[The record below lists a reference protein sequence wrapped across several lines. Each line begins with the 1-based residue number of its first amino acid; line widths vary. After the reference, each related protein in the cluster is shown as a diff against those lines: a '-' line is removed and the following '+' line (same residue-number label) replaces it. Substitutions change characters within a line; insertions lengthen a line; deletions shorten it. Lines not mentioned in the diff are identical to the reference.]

1 MQDKISNKIVY
12 LLQWVVF
19 LIMLLPAFLTS
30 PKATQAS
37 KALPSAST
45 NSVSQQS
52 QTQERPLSLTDI
64 QTYSD
69 AMLTIKAKKTPVKA
83 QLNSVKAN
91 KKELKLTDGVFIKTS
106 KDQASSDI
114 TKISKTTNQV
124 VYTVAETSVFYK
136 PLTTYDNLVYE
147 TLSAG
152 MKVKV
157 DKTATTNFGN
167 YYRVL
172 FDDGTTGWIDAKNT
186 TSQNPK
192 IEKVQA
198 LLDQKYNK
206 PNYSIYV
213 KDIDSGFTAGVNQSQ
228 KMYSASLSKL
238 PILYWAQKQ
247 VNQGSVNLN
256 DQLVYS
262 EQVNGWTGAF
272 QPEGTGLLP
281 KTADDKPYSLLD
293 LINRTAKDSDNVAS
307 NIIAYY
313 QTKQFS
319 ADFQSDITTISGE
332 PWNPVGREASAE
344 MVGRVLAALYNEGGN
359 AFDAL
364 VGTDYDA
371 DRIPANLPKTLKIAH
386 KIGTAYEFN
395 HDAAFIFTD
404 DPYILVIETNNNA
417 DSTELAEI
425 SKDIYEVMK

>member
-1 MQDKISNKIVY
+1 MQDKIANKRVY

-19 LIMLLPAFLTS
+19 FIMLLPAFWTL
-30 PKATQAS
+30 PKPTQANKVLS
-37 KALPSAST
+37 SDKPNL
-45 NSVSQQS
+45 VSQQTQS
-52 QTQERPLSLTDI
+52 QERPLSLTDI

-69 AMLTIKAKKTPVKA
+69 AMLTIKAKKTAVKTPS
-83 QLNSVKAN
+83 NIVKVN
-91 KKELKLTDGVFIKTS
+91 KKELKLTDGTFIKTS
-106 KDQASSDI
+106 SDI
-114 TKISKTTNQV
+114 LKISKSSNQV
-124 VYTVAETSVFYK
+124 VYTVVETPVFYK

-152 MKVKV
+152 MKLKV
-157 DKTATTNFGN
+157 DKTVTTNFGD

-172 FDDGTTGWIDAKNT
+172 FDDGMTGWIDAKNT
-186 TSQNPK
+186 TAQNPK
-192 IEKVQA
+192 LEKVQA
-198 LLDQKYNK
+198 LLNQKYNK
-206 PNYSIYV
+206 PSYSIYV
-213 KDIDSGFTAGVNQSQ
+213 KDIDSGLTAGVNQSQ

-247 VNQGSVNLN
+247 INLGSANLN
-256 DQLVYS
+256 DPLVYS

-307 NIIAYY
+307 NMIAYY
-313 QTKQFS
+313 ETKQFS
-319 ADFQSDITTISGE
+319 ADFQSDITAISGQ

-344 MVGRVLAALYNEGGN
+344 MVGRVLAALQKEGGN

>member
-1 MQDKISNKIVY
+1 MQDKIANKRVY

-19 LIMLLPAFLTS
+19 LIMLLPAFWTL
-30 PKATQAS
+30 PRATQANKVLTS
-37 KALPSAST
+37 DKPNL
-45 NSVSQQS
+45 VSQQAQS
-52 QTQERPLSLTDI
+52 QERPLSLTDI

-69 AMLTIKAKKTPVKA
+69 AMLTIKAKKIAVKTPANIVK
-83 QLNSVKAN
+83 VN
-91 KKELKLTDGVFIKTS
+91 KKELKLTDDTFIKTS
-106 KDQASSDI
+106 SDI
-114 TKISKTTNQV
+114 LKISKPSNQV
-124 VYTVAETSVFYK
+124 VYTVVETPVFYK
-136 PLTTYDNLVYE
+136 PLTAYDNLVYE

-152 MKVKV
+152 MKLKV
-157 DKTATTNFGN
+157 DKTVMTNFGD

-172 FDDGTTGWIDAKNT
+172 FDDGTTGWVDAKNT
-186 TSQNPK
+186 TAQNPK
-192 IEKVQA
+192 LEKVQA
-198 LLDQKYNK
+198 LLNQKYNK
-206 PNYSIYV
+206 PSYSIYV

-247 VNQGSVNLN
+247 VNLGSVNLN
-256 DQLVYS
+256 DPLVYS

-307 NIIAYY
+307 NMIAYY
-313 QTKQFS
+313 ETKQFS
-319 ADFQSDITTISGE
+319 ADFQSDITAISGQ

-359 AFDAL
+359 SFDAL

-395 HDAAFIFTD
+395 HDAAFIFTN

>member
-1 MQDKISNKIVY
+1 MQDKIANKRVY

-19 LIMLLPAFLTS
+19 LIMLLPAFWTL
-30 PKATQAS
+30 PKATQAN
-37 KALPSAST
+37 KVL
-45 NSVSQQS
+45 NSDKVNLVSQQAQS
-52 QTQERPLSLTDI
+52 QERPLSLTDI

-69 AMLTIKAKKTPVKA
+69 AMLTIKAKKTAVKMPS
-83 QLNSVKAN
+83 NIVKAN
-91 KKELKLTDGVFIKTS
+91 KKELKLTDGTFIKTS
-106 KDQASSDI
+106 SDI
-114 TKISKTTNQV
+114 LKISKTSNQV
-124 VYTVAETSVFYK
+124 VYTVVETPVFYK
-136 PLTTYDNLVYE
+136 PLTAYDNLVYE

-152 MKVKV
+152 MKLKA
-157 DKTATTNFGN
+157 DKTVTTNFGD

-172 FDDGTTGWIDAKNT
+172 FDDGTTGWVDAKNT

-192 IEKVQA
+192 LEKVQA
-198 LLDQKYNK
+198 LLNQKYNK
-206 PNYSIYV
+206 PSYSIYV

-247 VNQGSVNLN
+247 INLGSVNLN
-256 DQLVYS
+256 DPLVYS

-307 NIIAYY
+307 NMIAYY
-313 QTKQFS
+313 ETKQFS
-319 ADFQSDITTISGE
+319 ADFQSDITAISGE

-344 MVGRVLAALYNEGGN
+344 MVGRVLAALHKEGGN

-404 DPYILVIETNNNA
+404 DPYILVIETNNSA
-417 DSTELAEI
+417 DSSELAEI